1 MQPAHAFGHAFT
13 ARPRSTRPHMHACRF
28 GKDGTDA
35 LLDAHPGGKA
45 FIKHTLGPKDFEK
58 SYKGKRLL
66 RCTHAHMCT
75 VTLLMH

>member
-1 MQPAHAFGHAFT
+1 MY
-13 ARPRSTRPHMHACRF
+13 ACRF

-58 SYKGKRLL
+58 SYKGKAAAMDV
-66 RCTHAHMCT
+66 HPS
-75 VTLLMH
+75 VTLQMH